1 MKKLFNPIKNYFNLS
16 FAVHLA
22 IAIVPFFLIFYSF
35 KLQTDDSTTITIL
48 TYLIRVLLII
58 SLSSV
63 VICIVKMMKM
73 RNFILIG
80 TVGSLFCLLALYHGQ
95 GGQVGTLLVFFLILF
110 FIGIVYRIVKWI
122 KNKQKKN

>member
-80 TVGSLFCLLALYHGQ
+80 TVGSLFCLLALYYGEGAQ
-95 GGQVGTLLVFFLILF
+95 LGTLLIFFLILF
-110 FIGIVYRIVKWI
+110 FSGLVYRIVKWI